1 MTIKT
6 FNKNVLDRDLVSFFN
21 NSKKPFIIRNIFNSE
36 VNIDFLKN
44 KFQKEKVLTLNKDSD
59 KELLRLST
67 LIKEIEK
74 GKKYRLRANTKLGNK
89 IFNYI
94 DTSIIKRL
102 KGKQKNIFDY
112 LLSYGKSSRQKT
124 LFLSTKG
131 CTFSKHAHVISGMI
145 FQLSGTK
152 TWHISKSRDD
162 FFSIRYKSF
171 LNPNPLYVTDKT
183 PEEELKFTLNPGDFL
198 YMPAYWFHYTTS
210 NELSLSFS
218 YFFTEKITYYL
229 KYSPLMFIYQGL
241 RNPYQAIRKA
251 IEKEPEE
258 HIFDRKDIINTC
270 NKLKN
275 PIKRTEAI
283 EFFQKNDFS

>member
-6 FNKNVLDRDLVSFFN
+6 FNKNVLDRDLVLFFN
-21 NSKKPFIIRNIFNSE
+21 NSKKPFIIRNIFNSN

-67 LIKEIEK
+67 LIKKIEK

-94 DTSIIKRL
+94 DTSIIKKL

-124 LFLSTKG
+124 L
-131 CTFSKHAHVISGMI
+131 
-145 FQLSGTK
+145 
-152 TWHISKSRDD
+152 
-162 FFSIRYKSF
+162 F

-229 KYSPLMFIYQGL
+229 KYWPLMFIYQGL

-275 PIKRTEAI
+275 PINRAEAI